1 MAFFE
6 AKRENAPIVPDSI
19 RNIDISTINQTD
31 TKNIH
36 KQFISYMVRLRNTL
50 LNEEYDGDK
59 QKAKSIKGW
68 FDNFENTLKT
78 ELGRCKHESLDS
90 KMKDVDLSRLNPSV
104 YVDSSNYSYRLDGS
118 NVDIDTEEVEL
129 ASEQIRYQGITAGIN
144 GQFDRMRSVIK

>member
-1 MAFFE
+1 MALFQAFNISASGMTAE
-6 AKRENAPIVPDSI
+6 RFRTDIIAENIANVNTPGYKRKD
-19 RNIDISTINQTD
+19 
-31 TKNIH
+31 
-36 KQFISYMVRLRNTL
+36 L
-50 LNEEYDGDK
+50 
-59 QKAKSIKGW
+59 
-68 FDNFENTLKT
+68 NFENTLKT